1 MKFLIVTHVVH
12 TQKGTDFFAYSPYV
26 NEMNIWLQ
34 HVDSVTIIAPLK
46 KGEVASLHQK
56 YNSNSINF
64 IPVPEFSFINYKE
77 SIKAIVVLPIIL
89 WKLFRIMFSA
99 QHIHLRCPGNM
110 GLLGSFVQMFFP
122 FKAKS
127 AKYAGNWD
135 PKAKQP
141 WSYKFQKFI
150 LRNIFLT
157 HNMQVLVYGDWNN
170 QTKNIKSFFTATY
183 SEKEVTAVPPKS
195 LEAKIKFI
203 FVGTLVKG
211 KQPLLTVK
219 LFEKIQQDYPNLE
232 LSLYGEGVE
241 RETLEIYIAKNSLQS
256 SVFLKGNQDRETMK
270 EIYKNSH
277 FLMLPSKSEGWPKVV
292 AEAMF
297 WGCLPIA
304 SSVSCV
310 PSMLDFGKRGIV
322 LDENLEQN
330 ILLIQELLANPL
342 EYEKR
347 RTVAM
352 QWSRNFTLEKF
363 EKEITKIVTPCE

>member
-26 NEMNIWLQ
+26 NEMNIWLRL
-34 HVDSVTIIAPLK
+34 VDSVTIIAPLK
-46 KGEVASLHQK
+46 KGEVASLQQK

-64 IPVPEFSFINYKE
+64 IPVPEFSFVNFKE
-77 SIKAIVVLPIIL
+77 SVKAISLLPIIL
-89 WKLFRIMFSA
+89 WKLFRVMFSA

-110 GLLGSFVQMFFP
+110 GLLGSLVQMFFP

-141 WSYKFQKFI
+141 LSYKFQKF
-150 LRNIFLT
+150 LLANTFLT
-157 HNMQVLVYGDWNN
+157 HNIQVLVYGDWDNK
-170 QTKNIKSFFTATY
+170 TKNIKSFFTATY
-183 SEKEVTAVPPKS
+183 SENEAITLPVKS
-195 LEAKIKFI
+195 LEDKIKFI

-211 KQPLLTVK
+211 KQPLVALQ
-219 LFEKIQQDYPNLE
+219 LFEKILQDHPNIE
-232 LSLYGEGVE
+232 LSFYGEGVE
-241 RETLEIYIAKNSLQS
+241 RETLETYIAKKSLQS
-256 SVFLKGNQDRETMK
+256 SVFLRGNQDRETMK
-270 EIYKNSH
+270 EIYQNSH
-277 FLMLPSKSEGWPKVV
+277 FLLLPSKSEGWPKVV

-330 ILLIQELLANPL
+330 IPLIQELLANPL

-347 RTVAM
+347 RTAAM

-363 EKEITKIVTPCE
+363 EKEVTKIVSPCE

>member
-150 LRNIFLT
+150 LRNTFLT
-157 HNMQVLVYGDWNN
+157 HNIQVLVYGDWNN

-241 RETLEIYIAKNSLQS
+241 RETLENYIALHSLQS

-330 ILLIQELLANPL
+330 IPLIQELLVNPL

-347 RTVAM
+347 RTAAM

-363 EKEITKIVTPCE
+363 EKEITKIVSPCE

>member
-26 NEMNIWLQ
+26 NEMNIWLR
-34 HVDSVTIIAPLK
+34 HVNSVTIIAPLR
-46 KGEVASLHQK
+46 KGDVASLQKK
-56 YNSNSINF
+56 YNFSSINF
-64 IPVPEFSFINYKE
+64 IAVPEFSFINFKE
-77 SIKAIVVLPIIL
+77 SIKAIGVLPIIL
-89 WKLFRIMFSA
+89 WKLFRVMFSA

-110 GLLGSFVQMFFP
+110 GLLGSLVQIFFP

-135 PKAKQP
+135 PNAKQP
-141 WSYKFQKFI
+141 LSYKFQKFV
-150 LRNIFLT
+150 LGNTFFT

-170 QTKNIKSFFTATY
+170 QTKNIKSFFTSTY
-183 SEKEVTAVPPKS
+183 YEKEAIAVPPKS

-211 KQPLLTVK
+211 KQPLLALQ

-232 LSLYGEGVE
+232 LSFYGEGEE
-241 RETLEIYIAKNSLQS
+241 RQALENYITLHSLQS

-310 PSMLDFGKRGIV
+310 PFMLDFGKRGIV
-322 LDENLEQN
+322 FVDNFEQN
-330 ILLIQELLANPL
+330 ITLIQELLGKPL

>member
-150 LRNIFLT
+150 LRNTFLT
-157 HNMQVLVYGDWNN
+157 HNIQVLVYGDWNN

-241 RETLEIYIAKNSLQS
+241 RETLENYIALHSLQS

-304 SSVSCV
+304 SSISCV

-363 EKEITKIVTPCE
+363 EKEITKIVSPCE

>member
-12 TQKGTDFFAYSPYV
+12 TQKDTDFFAYSPYV
-26 NEMNIWLQ
+26 NEMNIWLR

-46 KGEVASLHQK
+46 KGEVETLQEK
-56 YNSNSINF
+56 YSSSSINF
-64 IPVPEFSFINYKE
+64 IPVPEFSFVNYKE
-77 SIKAIVVLPIIL
+77 SVKAIGVLPIIL
-89 WKLFRIMFSA
+89 WRLFRVMFSA

-110 GLLGSFVQMFFP
+110 GLLGSLVQIFFP

-141 WSYKFQKFI
+141 LSYKFQKF
-150 LRNIFLT
+150 LLANTFLT
-157 HNMQVLVYGDWNN
+157 HNIQVLVYGDWNN
-170 QTKNIKSFFTATY
+170 PTKNIKSFFTATY
-183 SEKEVTAVPPKS
+183 SETEAIILPPKS
-195 LEAKIKFI
+195 LEGKIKFI

-211 KQPLLTVK
+211 KQPLVALQ
-219 LFEKIQQDYPNLE
+219 LFEKIQNDYPNVE
-232 LSLYGEGVE
+232 LSFYGEGVE
-241 RETLEIYIAKNSLQS
+241 RETLETYIAKNSLQS

-277 FLMLPSKSEGWPKVV
+277 FLVLPSKSEGWPKVV

-310 PSMLDFGKRGIV
+310 SSMLDFGKRGIL

-330 ILLIQELLANPL
+330 IQLIQELLANPL

-347 RTVAM
+347 RTAAIE
-352 QWSRNFTLEKF
+352 WSRNFTLEKF
-363 EKEITKIVTPCE
+363 EKEVTKIVSPCE

>member
-26 NEMNIWLQ
+26 NEMNIWLRPM
-34 HVDSVTIIAPLK
+34 DSVTIIAPLK
-46 KGEVASLHQK
+46 MGEVTSLQEK
-56 YNSNSINF
+56 YSSSSINF

-89 WKLFRIMFSA
+89 WRLFRVMFSA

-110 GLLGSFVQMFFP
+110 GLLGSLVQMFFP

-141 WSYKFQKFI
+141 WSYKFQKF
-150 LRNIFLT
+150 LLANTFFT
-157 HNMQVLVYGDWNN
+157 HNMQVLVYGDWIN
-170 QTKNIKSFFTATY
+170 QSKNIKSFFTATY
-183 SEKEVTAVPPKS
+183 SETEVKAVPTKS
-195 LEAKIKFI
+195 LEGKIKFI

-211 KQPLLTVK
+211 KQPLVALQ
-219 LFEKIQQDYPNLE
+219 LFEKILQDHPNIE
-232 LSLYGEGVE
+232 LSFYGEGVE
-241 RETLEIYIAKNSLQS
+241 RETLETYIAKKSLQS
-256 SVFLKGNQDRETMK
+256 SVFLKGIQNREAMK
-270 EIYKNSH
+270 EIYQKSH
-277 FLMLPSKSEGWPKVV
+277 FLLLPSKSEGWPNVV

-330 ILLIQELLANPL
+330 ISLIQELLVNLL

-347 RTVAM
+347 RTAAM

-363 EKEITKIVTPCE
+363 EKAITKIVSPCE

>member
-26 NEMNIWLQ
+26 NEMNIWLRL
-34 HVDSVTIIAPLK
+34 VDSVTIIAPLK
-46 KGEVASLHQK
+46 KGEVASLQQK

-64 IPVPEFSFINYKE
+64 IPVPEFSFVNFKE
-77 SIKAIVVLPIIL
+77 SVKAISLLPIIL
-89 WKLFRIMFSA
+89 WKLFRVMFSA

-110 GLLGSFVQMFFP
+110 GLLGSLVQMFFP

-141 WSYKFQKFI
+141 LSYKFQKF
-150 LRNIFLT
+150 LLANTFLT
-157 HNMQVLVYGDWNN
+157 HNIQVLVYGDWDNKS
-170 QTKNIKSFFTATY
+170 KNIKSFFTATY
-183 SEKEVTAVPPKS
+183 SENEAITLPIKS
-195 LEAKIKFI
+195 LEDKIKFI

-211 KQPLLTVK
+211 KQPLMALQ
-219 LFEKIQQDYPNLE
+219 LFEKILQDHPKIE
-232 LSLYGEGVE
+232 LSFFGEGVE
-241 RETLEIYIAKNSLQS
+241 RKALETYIAKNSLQS

-277 FLMLPSKSEGWPKVV
+277 FLLLPSKSEGWPKVV

-330 ILLIQELLANPL
+330 IPLIQELLVNPL

-347 RTVAM
+347 RTAAM

-363 EKEITKIVTPCE
+363 EKEITKIVSPCE